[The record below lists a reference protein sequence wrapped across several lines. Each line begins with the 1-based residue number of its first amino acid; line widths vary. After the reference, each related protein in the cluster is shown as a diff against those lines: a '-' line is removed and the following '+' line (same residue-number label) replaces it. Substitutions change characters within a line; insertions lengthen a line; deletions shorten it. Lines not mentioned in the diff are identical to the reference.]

1 MEDKRKRLI
10 IVSVSIAIILI
21 ITIVLTI
28 KLILIKKNSGN
39 EVISNTVGAEENI
52 VQENEIGNTVEN
64 ITENNEN
71 NTTENVNDQNTN
83 LPSNDAGQNTPVA
96 DPEQEV
102 DKETI
107 QKQETDKE
115 KAINIAKKDWGTDN
129 SVYFSYEGT
138 SNGKSIVSV
147 RSNDTTRALRYYYIN
162 VNNGSFDIEE

>member
-1 MEDKRKRLI
+1 MNNKKNLVIAISAMIIILVIAIVLI
-10 IVSVSIAIILI
+10 IKLVSINNN
-21 ITIVLTI
+21 
-28 KLILIKKNSGN
+28 KGN
-39 EVISNTVGAEENI
+39 EIVEVNNNIEIDNKDPEENAI
-52 VQENEIGNTVEN
+52 ENSVNEEVNNV
-64 ITENNEN
+64 ENNESQ
-71 NTTENVNDQNTN
+71 TGTEVNGGTN
-83 LPSNDAGQNTPVA
+83 QNTPVA

>member
-10 IVSVSIAIILI
+10 IVSIVIGIILV

-28 KLILIKKNSGN
+28 KLISIRKN
-39 EVISNTVGAEENI
+39 EVSEEPNNTIESEENV
-52 VQENEIGNTVEN
+52 VQGNEIGNTVEN
-64 ITENNEN
+64 ITENNES
-71 NTTENVNDQNTN
+71 NTTENTNNQNTN
-83 LPSNDAGQNTPVA
+83 TSSNNVSQNTVIT

-115 KAINIAKKDWGTDN
+115 KAINIAKKHWGTDS
-129 SVYFSYEGT
+129 SVYFSFEGT

-162 VNNGSFDIEE
+162 VNNGTFDIEE

>member
-1 MEDKRKRLI
+1 MEDKRKKLI
-10 IVSVSIAIILI
+10 IVSIVIGVILI

-28 KLILIKKNSGN
+28 KLILIKKKSNN
-39 EVISNTVGAEENI
+39 ETILNTAGSEEN
-52 VQENEIGNTVEN
+52 VMQENEIGNTVEN
-64 ITENNEN
+64 TNENNES
-71 NTTENVNDQNTN
+71 NTTENTNIENTN
-83 LPSNDAGQNTPVA
+83 LPSNNVGQNTTIA

-138 SNGKSIVSV
+138 SNSKSIVSV